1 MSLRLA
7 DLAACFEGVIPSIIA
22 TAAADGMPNVSYLSH
37 VVRVDDDHVALS
49 NQFFAKTAAN
59 VRANPQVMLILVDG
73 LTGAQY
79 QLDIGF
85 VRSVDA
91 GPLFG
96 RIARQ
101 LKASSAQVGMAEV
114 MRLRS
119 ADIFRVHAIEP
130 VPSPGGMAPP
140 PRAMPDVVAL
150 ARAAA
155 AIERQ
160 VSAEGIID
168 SLLAGL
174 RQILGCDHALVLV
187 PDAPRGVFVTMGS
200 MGYAR
205 SGLGSEV
212 ALDEGLIGEAVASG
226 EAIKVSDMS
235 RVRRLGAA
243 MGLEADEA
251 ENASRS
257 VAFPAL
263 PGAMSQI
270 ALPML
275 SRGVLAGVLFAESP
289 ARLAFRDADEAVL
302 QILATQAAGALRAAE
317 READT
322 DRAAPLASAVRPA
335 TGRGIRVVHHRF
347 DESVF
352 VDGLYVI
359 KGVAGLL
366 LRQMLHWHQTEGRDV
381 FTNRELRL
389 ALGARMPDI
398 KDNLETRLLLLR
410 RRLEEKGTALR
421 LERAGRGQVRL
432 VLAGPLMLETDRD

>member
-7 DLAACFEGVIPSIIA
+7 DLATCFEGVIPSIIA

-59 VRANPQVMLILVDG
+59 VRANPQVLLILVDG

-79 QLDIGF
+79 QLDISF

-119 ADIFRVHAIEP
+119 ADIFRVQTIAA
-130 VPSPGGMAPP
+130 VPSPGGTTPVVRPAPDL
-140 PRAMPDVVAL
+140 MAL
-150 ARAAA
+150 AGAVAT
-155 AIERQ
+155 IERQ
-160 VSAEGIID
+160 VSAEGVID
-168 SLLAGL
+168 SLLAAV

-187 PDAPRGVFVTMGS
+187 PDVPRGVLITMGS

-212 ALDEGLIGEAVASG
+212 AMDEGLIGEAAVSG
-226 EAIKVSDMS
+226 ATIKVSDMS
-235 RVRRLGAA
+235 RVRRLGTA

-257 VAFPAL
+257 VAFPGL
-263 PGAMSQI
+263 PGTMSQI
-270 ALPML
+270 AMPML
-275 SRGVLAGVLFAESP
+275 ARGGLAGVLFAEST
-289 ARLAFRDADEAVL
+289 ARLAFRDEDEAVL
-302 QILATQAAGALRAAE
+302 QILAAQAAGALRAVE

-322 DRAAPLASAVRPA
+322 ERAALPVGSAKPGV
-335 TGRGIRVVHHRF
+335 GRGIRVVHHRF
-347 DESVF
+347 DDSVF
-352 VDGLYVI
+352 VDGVYVI

-366 LRQMLHWHQTEGRDV
+366 LRQMLHWHQAEGRNV
-381 FTNRELRL
+381 FSNRELRL

-410 RRLEEKGTALR
+410 RRLEEKGAALR

-432 VLAGPLMLETDRD
+432 VLEGPLVLEAERD